1 MMSDLQDLFFLKQP
15 EPQKGCMLAL
25 RDIILS
31 VDKNISASW
40 KYGMPFFLFH
50 GKMLCYLWID
60 KKSKRPYVG
69 FVNGRMLQDPEL
81 VEGKRAR
88 MKIFPVDA
96 ERDLPIKKLKKLLRK
111 CMSGHQRVV

>member
-1 MMSDLQDLFFLKQP
+1 MSDLQDQFILKQP
-15 EPQKGCMLAL
+15 EPLKGCMLAL

-31 VDKNISASW
+31 MDKNVSASW

-50 GKMLCYLWID
+50 GKMFCYLWID
-60 KKSKRPYVG
+60 KKSSQPYVG
-69 FVNGRMLQDPEL
+69 FVNGRMLHDPVL

-96 ERDLPIKKLKKLLRK
+96 ERDLPIRKLKKLLRE
-111 CMSGHQRVV
+111 CMIVHERAV